1 LSPHRVA
8 RHRTARPRGRALA
21 LAACLLI
28 APTAASA
35 APKVVAIGFDGADSR
50 LVEQWMAEGKLPNL
64 SALKDAGSYSSLM
77 PTNPPQTP
85 VSWSAFATGTN
96 PGKAG
101 IFDFLKKDSSRS
113 YVPTLAFVAESKR
126 PFALG
131 ERTASVAGL
140 AVFLLGLL
148 ATAGLL
154 RLTGLKGRALAAA
167 SLALAAAAGAGGY
180 AAASRYLPEEIPQAI
195 NNRQGDTFW
204 GILSRKGRKVRV
216 IRVPQTF
223 PAEEVPGGQFLSGLG
238 VPDMRGRVGTPSYY
252 TSEPGFKVN
261 DNEFSVEVIPV
272 PARRGVIESSIY
284 GPFNKPFYEY
294 PIERAASQAE
304 PKDRRRVR
312 DEMRRRLEERG
323 ITQRIDIPVTFRVPA
338 DGSSATIETSGQT
351 RTLKVG
357 EWSDWFVLDFPVNF
371 VVDHLAALRGIVKFK
386 LLSTAPELRIYMSP
400 VNFHPDCQPVPFS
413 YPLDYASRL
422 VSRLGLFK
430 TIGWAIDTWSL
441 PTGLV
446 DDDFF
451 LEDMNATV
459 DGEEALMKTALSEG
473 NVDLYVQVFEFTDRI
488 GHMFWR
494 YMDPRHPL
502 YAPERAERFQGEMLK
517 AYQRMDAI
525 VGEARRLAGPDALL
539 IVCSDHGFSS
549 WRRGVNYNTWLVKN
563 GFMTIVGDSGQPKSL
578 EDLFETHQL
587 FQNVDWSR
595 TKAYA
600 MGLGGIYINLA
611 GRETQ
616 GSVAPGE
623 GYEAVRS
630 EIVSGL
636 EALVDPATGEHPIHK
651 VYRREESYSGF
662 DPVVMPDLRVANN
675 LGYRIGWQTALG
687 EVPRDLFEDDRKAWS
702 GDHCSL
708 DPDLVRG
715 ILFMNRKM
723 TAEHPHIMDVF
734 PTVLQVFGETVPQGV
749 DGHPLL

>member
-1 LSPHRVA
+1 MV
-8 RHRTARPRGRALA
+8 
-21 LAACLLI
+21 
-28 APTAASA
+28 
-35 APKVVAIGFDGADSR
+35 IGFDGADSR
-50 LVEQWMAEGKLPNL
+50 LVEQYMGEGKLPNL
-64 SALKDAGSYSSLM
+64 QALRDQGSYSPLQ

-96 PGKAG
+96 PGKTG
-101 IFDFLKKDSSRS
+101 IFDFLKKDSTRS

-126 PFALG
+126 PFGLG
-131 ERTASVAGL
+131 ENTAPVAGL
-140 AVFLLGLL
+140 IVLL
-148 ATAGLL
+148 ATVLVAAIPL
-154 RLTGLKGRALAAA
+154 RLFGVRGRTLLGVAVAVGV
-167 SLALAAAAGAGGY
+167 AAGAGGY
-180 AAASRYLPEEIPQAI
+180 VAASRYLPDEVPLAI

-204 GILSRKGRKVRV
+204 GILARDGLRTRV

-252 TSEPGFKVN
+252 TSEAGFKVR
-261 DNEFSVEVIPV
+261 DNEFSVEVIPL

-294 PIERAASQAE
+294 PLEKASSRAGAGE
-304 PKDRRRVR
+304 RRRVR

-323 ITQRIDIPVTFRVPA
+323 VTERIDVPVTFRVES
-338 DGSSATIETSGQT
+338 DGGAVAIETSRQS
-351 RTLKVG
+351 RTMKPG
-357 EWSDWFVLDFPVNF
+357 EWSDWYVIDFPVNAL
-371 VVDHLAALRGIVKFK
+371 VDRLSPLRGIVKFK
-386 LLSTAPELRIYMSP
+386 LLSTSPELRIYMTP
-400 VNFHPDCQPVPFS
+400 VNFHPETQPVPFS
-413 YPLDYASRL
+413 YPINYAGKL
-422 VSRLGLFK
+422 ADRLGLFK

-459 DGEEALMKTALSEG
+459 DSEVAMMKELLREG
-473 NVDLYVQVFEFTDRI
+473 NYDLYVQVFEFTDRI

-494 YMDPRHPL
+494 YMDDRHPL
-502 YAPERAERFQGEMLK
+502 YSAERAARFQEEMLK
-517 AYQRMDAI
+517 AYQRMDAL
-525 VGEARRLAGPDALL
+525 VGEARTLAGEDALF

-563 GFMTIVGDSGQPKSL
+563 GFMTIVGESGEPKTL

-587 FQNVDWSR
+587 FENVDWSR

-611 GRETQ
+611 GREAQ

-623 GYEAVRS
+623 EYEAVRS
-630 EIVSGL
+630 AIVSGL
-636 EALVDPATGEHPIHK
+636 QDLVDPATGEHPVHR
-651 VYRREESYSGF
+651 VYRREETYHGF
-662 DPVVMPDLRVANN
+662 DPVVMPDLRVANS

-687 EVPRDLFEDDRKAWS
+687 EVPREMFEDDRKAWS

-715 ILFMNRKM
+715 ILFVNRRI
-723 TAEHPHIMDVF
+723 TSTSPHVMDVF
-734 PTVLQVFGETVPQGV
+734 PTVLNAFGKPVPEGV
-749 DGHPLL
+749 DGKSLY